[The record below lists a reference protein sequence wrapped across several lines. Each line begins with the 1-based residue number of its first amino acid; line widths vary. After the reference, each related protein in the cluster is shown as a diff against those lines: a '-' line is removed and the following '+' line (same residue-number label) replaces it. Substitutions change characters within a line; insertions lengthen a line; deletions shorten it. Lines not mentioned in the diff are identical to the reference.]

1 MTDLEQLATR
11 VREHIPLTRHLD
23 FQLESFADEQL
34 ILRAPLAANVNDK
47 GTMFAGSQAALMA
60 LAGWCMTTLQAER
73 MRPRMD
79 VLAMQNSLHYQRPVT
94 GDITIVVTATE
105 EDLQRFRE
113 RLGSAQRAVLPIQAQ
128 GLNADGSL
136 ASSYQ
141 ADYLARLL

>member
-1 MTDLEQLATR
+1 
-11 VREHIPLTRHLD
+11 
-23 FQLESFADEQL
+23 
-34 ILRAPLAANVNDK
+34 
-47 GTMFAGSQAALMA
+47 
-60 LAGWCMTTLQAER
+60 MTTLQAER

-94 GDITIVVTATE
+94 GDITIVVTAAE